1 MQRQSLVPTL
11 RATLFKCNASP
22 LCRLCPPCS
31 NATPVPCA
39 DSAHLVQMQRQSL
52 VPTLPPCSNATPV
65 PCADSAH
72 LVQMQRQSLVPTLPT
87 LFRCNAQSLVPTLP
101 TLFRCNARPISP
113 AHLVQMQRSPYIA
126 CAIPCSNA
134 TPVPC
139 ADPTHLDQIQR
150 SPLYLHTYTLVK
162 CNANH
167 AQMQRTHWPNATLSL
182 AKCNGDLGQMQRETS
197 SPNLIRT
204 ATTTT
209 LLYPIPITIMLG
221 MGG

>member
-11 RATLFKCNASP
+11 LTLFKCNASP
-22 LCRLCPPCS
+22 LCRLCHLVQMQRQSLVPTLLTLFKCNASPLCRLCSPCS

-52 VPTLPPCSNATPV
+52 VPTLPPCSNATLALYRLP
-65 PCADSAH
+65 PCSNA
-72 LVQMQRQSLVPTLPT
+72 TL
-87 LFRCNAQSLVPTLP
+87 A
-101 TLFRCNARPISP
+101 
-113 AHLVQMQRSPYIA
+113 YIA
-126 CAIPCSNA
+126 CATPCSNA

-139 ADPTHLDQIQR
+139 ADPTHLDQMQR
-150 SPLYLHTYTLVK
+150 SPLYLHTYTLFK

-182 AKCNGDLGQMQRETS
+182 AKCNGDLGQMQRKTS